1 MKGNSLRYDK
11 LDLFRAMSLGIV
23 VAGALGSL
31 DLTLKAGYNNKS
43 FLLVALFVAWVE
55 SPFIAC
61 LAANIASTGWSLLA
75 RGTLYSLMI
84 LITIASLIGYSGV
97 LNSHP
102 AKPAAVFLILPL
114 LSWILMVAVYLTI
127 NFGKINKT

>member
-1 MKGNSLRYDK
+1 MKGDSIRYDK

-43 FLLVALFVAWVE
+43 IVLVALFIAWVE
-55 SPFIAC
+55 SPFIVC
-61 LAANIASTGWSLLA
+61 LAANIASARWSLLA

-84 LITIASLIGYSGV
+84 FITLGALIGYSRV